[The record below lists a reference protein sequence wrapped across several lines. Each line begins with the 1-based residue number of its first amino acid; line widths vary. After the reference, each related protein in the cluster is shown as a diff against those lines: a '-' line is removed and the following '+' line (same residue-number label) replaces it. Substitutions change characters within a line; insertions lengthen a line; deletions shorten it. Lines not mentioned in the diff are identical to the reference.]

1 MTIPSPDRWATLSP
15 LLDELLDLAE
25 PQRGVR
31 LLALRAGDP
40 ALANELQA
48 LLSEGAQAASE
59 GFLAGAVPLTPG
71 EGAASSLAGQ
81 HLGPYVLEEPLG
93 QGGGGSV
100 WRARREDGRFEGAVA
115 IKLLHLSLLGRA
127 GAERFRREGHIL
139 ALLKHPHIASL
150 LDAGVTPG
158 GQPYLVLELV
168 QGERIDR
175 HCDALS
181 LSIEARLA
189 LFSDVLAAVAHA
201 HTHGV
206 IHRDLK
212 PGNILVTREGQV
224 KLLDFGVAKLLDDE
238 ASSGESTELTRQGGR
253 ALTPEY
259 AAPEQLRG
267 EAVTT
272 ATDVY
277 ALGVLLYQLLCGQHP
292 TAPTGGG
299 APDALRATLDTEPTP
314 ASRRLTITD
323 DEAAS
328 RRASSPQR
336 LQRELAGDLDTI
348 VSHALRK
355 APGERYATVAALA
368 EDLRRYRDHE
378 PVIARPD
385 SVAYRARK
393 FVRRHRGAVAAGV
406 LTSLA
411 IVAGVAGTVWQAQR
425 AQEAS
430 HQARAERDRAL
441 AELNHAQ
448 AAQDLLSFMVSDS
461 SDKAVTASELLDRT
475 QAMVEKGYAS
485 QPQARARLLLMLGS
499 QRVILGQRDK
509 GRAVLERGRSAAV
522 EVHDPVLTASID
534 CVLGQLYTM
543 AGQFDTAKSMID
555 ASLQLLDR
563 RRETEVTAV
572 TDCLSA
578 RVVLHKET
586 NRADAAVAD
595 AREALRLEGRSGL
608 RRDVQTVYLRAALA
622 STLRMQGHRA
632 LAVEE
637 LRLALAELDALGR
650 GQTASAAVLW
660 NNLGAALS
668 GGGQIKA
675 ATSALQTGLILRRT
689 VSGSA
694 VDPVGLANLGF
705 NQAQM
710 GQLDQALETLTL
722 AMSQAQAAG
731 NPLETGF
738 VGQLLAATLHS
749 AGQFEAADTQ
759 LAAARR
765 QLLPLLKPGDPT
777 WAMLGLQAGR
787 LALARGDAK
796 EAQAQFAAAQE
807 VLDHASSNHL
817 GRFRVTIDRARA
829 TMALGDSAAA
839 QAFAEKALVQAQR
852 FSEGFATSD
861 FLGEA
866 HLLLAE
872 LAFAR
877 GQTRQAVE
885 LGNRAVVHY
894 EASLGE
900 DAPVAAQAKAL
911 VKRWAKTA

>member
-1 MTIPSPDRWATLSP
+1 
-15 LLDELLDLAE
+15 
-25 PQRGVR
+25 
-31 LLALRAGDP
+31 
-40 ALANELQA
+40 
-48 LLSEGAQAASE
+48 
-59 GFLAGAVPLTPG
+59 
-71 EGAASSLAGQ
+71 
-81 HLGPYVLEEPLG
+81 
-93 QGGGGSV
+93 
-100 WRARREDGRFEGAVA
+100 
-115 IKLLHLSLLGRA
+115 
-127 GAERFRREGHIL
+127 
-139 ALLKHPHIASL
+139 
-150 LDAGVTPG
+150 
-158 GQPYLVLELV
+158 
-168 QGERIDR
+168 
-175 HCDALS
+175 
-181 LSIEARLA
+181 
-189 LFSDVLAAVAHA
+189 
-201 HTHGV
+201 
-206 IHRDLK
+206 
-212 PGNILVTREGQV
+212 
-224 KLLDFGVAKLLDDE
+224 
-238 ASSGESTELTRQGGR
+238 
-253 ALTPEY
+253 LTPEY

-267 EAVTT
+267 DAVTT

-277 ALGVLLYQLLCGQHP
+277 ALGVLLYQLLCGCHP
-292 TAPTGGG
+292 TAPTGGS
-299 APDALRATLDTEPTP
+299 AADALRATLDTEPTP
-314 ASRRLTITD
+314 ASRCLTLTD
-323 DEAAS
+323 NEAAS
-328 RRASSPQR
+328 RRASNPQR
-336 LQRELAGDLDTI
+336 LQRTLAGDLDTI

-368 EDLRRYRDHE
+368 EDLRRYRNHE

-411 IVAGVAGTVWQAQR
+411 ILAGLAGTVWQAHR

-430 HQARAERDRAL
+430 HQAKAERDRAL

-448 AAQDLLSFMVSDS
+448 AAQDLLSFMVSDG
-461 SDKAVTASELLDRT
+461 SDKAVTTAELLDRT
-475 QAMVEKGYAS
+475 QAMVEQGYAS
-485 QPQARARLLLMLGS
+485 QAKARARLLLMLGS
-499 QRVILGQRDK
+499 QRVILAQTDK
-509 GRAVLERGRSAAV
+509 GRAVLEQARSAAI
-522 EVHDPVLTASID
+522 EAHDSTLTASID
-534 CVLGQLYTM
+534 CALGQLYTL
-543 AGQFDTAKSMID
+543 AGQFDKAKSMID
-555 ASLQLLDR
+555 ASLQLLDS

-578 RVVLHKET
+578 RVVLHKEA

-622 STLRMQGHRA
+622 STLRLQGHRA

-675 ATSALQTGLILRRT
+675 ATSALQTALILRRT
-689 VSGSA
+689 VSGSV

-710 GQLDQALETLTL
+710 GQLDQALQTLKL
-722 AMSQAQAAG
+722 AMNQAQAAG

-738 VGQLLAATLHS
+738 VGRLLAGTLLV
-749 AGQFEAADTQ
+749 AGQFEAADLQ

-787 LALARGDAK
+787 SALARGDAK
-796 EAQAQFAAAQE
+796 QAQAQFAAAQE
-807 VLDHASSNHL
+807 VLDRASSNHP
-817 GRFRVTIDRARA
+817 GRFRVSIDRARA
-829 TMALGDSAAA
+829 AMALGDSAAA
-839 QAFAEKALVQAQR
+839 QAFAEKALGQAQR
-852 FSEGFATSD
+852 ISEGFATSD

-872 LAFAR
+872 LAIAR

-885 LGNRAVVHY
+885 LGNQAVVHY

-900 DAPVAAQAKAL
+900 NAPVAVQAKAL
-911 VKRWAKTA
+911 VKLWAKTV